1 MTNIISQ
8 FISQINNKFHQIFT
22 QESNGSTSEET
33 NLQAA
38 SPLEIA
44 YSIAHTLPGRVR
56 LHVPWISQDSFYV
69 ERLKALLDAE
79 QWITSERIN
88 ADAASIIITY
98 NYRMISD
105 SKMRSRLASLIKS
118 AASTAVAAT
127 NSVAK
132 STPPASST
140 KESVQ
145 QTTPSVQ
152 VTEETPKATDT
163 PLPSTQLVPEELAS
177 SFSPTQSPPQEAILV
192 DSAPVQQD
200 VVSSQSPPQEAILV
214 DSSPVQQDVVSS
226 QSPPQEEILV
236 DSSPVQQD
244 VVSSKLE
251 PHTVPETNPVFDS
264 RVFLFEVAGLHQ
276 SKETDKM
283 NWSIRHSGNVFI
295 RVPYNR
301 MNKQL
306 RLINRLG
313 GKVVSIQPAHSV
325 DICYTNS

>member
-1 MTNIISQ
+1 MYRSKAMTNIISQ

-33 NLQAA
+33 NHQAA

-145 QTTPSVQ
+145 KTTPSVQ

-163 PLPSTQLVPEELAS
+163 PQPSTQPVPEELAS
-177 SFSPTQSPPQEAILV
+177 LFSPT
-192 DSAPVQQD
+192 
-200 VVSSQSPPQEAILV
+200 QSPPQEAILV

-226 QSPPQEEILV
+226 QSPPQEAILV

-283 NWSIRHSGNVFI
+283 NWSIRHSGNIFI